1 MELDII
7 YKAKV
12 GESHEAGLRAVYE
25 AGQEAVFM
33 VAPVALPP
41 DITPVIAVV
50 AVAAPDTGPQLPH
63 RGSW

>member
-1 MELDII
+1 MELDVI
-7 YKAKV
+7 YKTKV

-25 AGQEAVFM
+25 AGQEAVF
-33 VAPVALPP
+33 VSPPP

-50 AVAAPDTGPQLPH
+50 AVAAPVPDAGPQLPH